1 MVEQGKGITQELA
14 LLNTLTGGDYSRQVE
29 SYTNLFSCITRCPW
43 GSCAERTQTYLCQTK
58 HGNEP
63 PVSGH
68 IPKIIWTIKVPPCE
82 ATFNKTEQKRSV
94 LLPALSGVWDNRSL
108 PPSLILR
115 HQNQNSDVA
124 NIRTFL
130 VTCKHFASFLMFLKG
145 NRHKSF
151 HFCSERKHCS
161 FSISII
167 NCLCTSGVHAGVSHW
182 AHGGTVPLCVWLRG

>member
-115 HQNQNSDVA
+115 HQNWILTLQIYWLSTKLANFLYCFFYFSDK
-124 NIRTFL
+124 L
-130 VTCKHFASFLMFLKG
+130 L
-145 NRHKSF
+145 
-151 HFCSERKHCS
+151 
-161 FSISII
+161 SIMLSDWFRR
-167 NCLCTSGVHAGVSHW
+167 GAVGFW
-182 AHGGTVPLCVWLRG
+182 AMLTAVVRIYL